1 MDQGLPRDLRE
12 YFSERLPHRLR
23 EVEDAWCAVRESGW
37 GPEPVKR
44 LHRLAHSLAGTG
56 STFGFPTVSGAARGL
71 EVLLQGTVEGTA
83 PPPDAGRVEEL
94 LSELRKTL
102 EPSSSK
108 AGAGLA
114 PGQAE
119 TGPVRPSSLGT
130 ERLLFLVED
139 DPELGQTLAHQ
150 LHHFG
155 YQVRLFPDIASF
167 EREIVRELPAVVLMD
182 VMFPEGRLAGAERIR
197 ALRETYGEALKVIFL
212 SSRGDLA
219 ARLEAVRARGDAYFT
234 KPIDVSALVDT
245 LDRLTEIRPMDPYR
259 ILLVEDDPD
268 LAAFSARALED
279 AGMVASVVSD
289 PMEVMGPLGDLEPDV
304 ILMDLYM
311 PGCTGPELAAVL
323 RQQERWVGTPI
334 VFLSTE
340 EGLEKQ
346 IAAINAG
353 GDEFLTKP
361 IAPAHLAAALAAR
374 ARRGRLLGSLISYDG
389 LTGLL
394 NHGNLKVRLESEL
407 ALAARERWEVA
418 YAMVDLDRFKSIND
432 EHGHATGDRLLRNL
446 AMLLKQRL
454 RRSDVVGRYGGD
466 EFAVI
471 FPHTDGATARRVLED
486 IRESFSRLPH
496 SAGDREITTTLSCGV
511 AVYPAHPTAE
521 TLAEAADVALYAA
534 KRSGRNRVELRGA
547 S

>member
-12 YFSERLPHRLR
+12 YFSERLPHRFR
-23 EVEDAWCAVRESGW
+23 EVEDAWRDVRESGW
-37 GPEPVKR
+37 GAEPVRR
-44 LHRLAHSLAGTG
+44 LYRLAHSLVGTG
-56 STFGFPTVSGAARGL
+56 STFGFHAVSKAARRL
-71 EVLLQGTVEGTA
+71 EVLLQATVEGVA

-94 LSELRKTL
+94 LGELRQTA
-102 EPSSSK
+102 EPSPPLPSEGN
-108 AGAGLA
+108 AEAELA
-114 PGQAE
+114 PA
-119 TGPVRPSSLGT
+119 RPPGLGL

-150 LHHFG
+150 LQHFG
-155 YQVRLFPDIASF
+155 YRVRLFPDIASF
-167 EREIVRELPAVVLMD
+167 ELEIARELPAAVLMD
-182 VMFPEGRLAGAERIR
+182 VMFPESRLAGAERIR
-197 ALRETYGEALKVIFL
+197 ALRDTYGEALKVIFL

-245 LDRLTEIRPMDPYR
+245 LDRLTEIRPTDPYR

-268 LAAFSARALED
+268 LAAFSARALKD
-279 AGMVASVVSD
+279 AGMVTSVVSD

-311 PGCTGPELAAVL
+311 PSCTGPELAAVL
-323 RQQERWVGTPI
+323 RQQERWVSTPI

-418 YAMVDLDRFKSIND
+418 YAMIDLDRFKLIND
-432 EHGHATGDRLLRNL
+432 EHGHAAGDRLLRNL

>member
-1 MDQGLPRDLRE
+1 MDQGLPKDLRE

-23 EVEDAWCAVRESGW
+23 EVEDAWRDVRDSGW

-44 LHRLAHSLAGTG
+44 LHRLAHSLTGTG
-56 STFGFPTVSGAARGL
+56 STFGFPAVSDAALRL
-71 EVLLQGTVEGTA
+71 ELLLQGAVEGTV
-83 PPPDAGRVEEL
+83 PPPERVEEL
-94 LSELRKTL
+94 LADLRQAA
-102 EPSSSK
+102 EPSENPETD
-108 AGAGLA
+108 AAPA
-114 PGQAE
+114 PG
-119 TGPVRPSSLGT
+119 RPPILGT
-130 ERLLFLVED
+130 ERLLFFVED

-150 LHHFG
+150 LQHFG
-155 YQVRLFPDIASF
+155 YRVRLFPDILSF
-167 EREIVRELPAVVLMD
+167 DEEISRELPAAVLMD

-197 ALRETYGEALKVIFL
+197 VLRDLHGEALKVIFL
-212 SSRGDLA
+212 SSQGDLA

-234 KPIDVSALVDT
+234 KPVDVSSLADA
-245 LDRLTEIRPMDPYR
+245 LDRLTEVRPADPYR
-259 ILLVEDDPD
+259 ILIVEDDPD
-268 LAAFSARALED
+268 LASFAAQALQQ
-279 AGMVASVVSD
+279 AGMATSVVSD
-289 PMEVMGPLGDLEPDV
+289 PMEVMGPLGDFEPDV

-340 EGLEKQ
+340 EGLEQQ

-361 IAPAHLAAALAAR
+361 IAPTHLAAALAAR

-407 ALAARERWEVA
+407 SLASREQWSVA
-418 YAMVDLDRFKSIND
+418 YAMIDLDRFKTIND

-471 FPHTDGATARRVLED
+471 LPHTDAATACRVLEEV
-486 IRESFSRLPH
+486 RESFSRLPH
-496 SAGDREITTTLSCGV
+496 VAGDREITATLSCGV
-511 AVYPAHPTAE
+511 AVFPVHATAE
-521 TLAEAADVALYAA
+521 ALAEAADAALYEA
-534 KRSGRNRVELRGA
+534 KRKGKNRVEMAG
-547 S
+547 

>member
-12 YFSERLPHRLR
+12 YFSERLPHRFR
-23 EVEDAWCAVRESGW
+23 EVEDAWRDVRESGW
-37 GPEPVKR
+37 GAEPVR
-44 LHRLAHSLAGTG
+44 RFHRLAHSLVGTG
-56 STFGFPTVSGAARGL
+56 STFGFPAVSEAARRL
-71 EVLLQGTVEGTA
+71 EALLQGTVEGVA
-83 PPPDAGRVEEL
+83 PPPESGQVEEL
-94 LSELRKTL
+94 LGELRQTM
-102 EPSSSK
+102 EPSPGND
-108 AGAGLA
+108 AGAGLPPA
-114 PGQAE
+114 RPPG
-119 TGPVRPSSLGT
+119 LGL

-139 DPELGQTLAHQ
+139 DPELGSTLSHQ
-150 LHHFG
+150 LQHFG
-155 YQVRLFPDIASF
+155 YRVRLFPDIASF
-167 EREIVRELPAVVLMD
+167 EQEIARELPAVVLMD

-197 ALRETYGEALKVIFL
+197 ALRERYGEALKVIFF

-245 LDRLTEIRPMDPYR
+245 LDRLTEVRPTDPYR

-268 LAAFSARALED
+268 LAAVSARALKD

-323 RQQERWVGTPI
+323 RQQERWVSTPI

-340 EGLEKQ
+340 EGLEQQ

-361 IAPAHLAAALAAR
+361 IAPTHLAAALAAR

-394 NHGNLKVRLESEL
+394 NHGNLKIRLESEL
-407 ALAARERWEVA
+407 SLAARERWEVA
-418 YAMVDLDRFKSIND
+418 YAMIDLDRFKSIND

-471 FPHTDGATARRVLED
+471 FPHTDGATARRVLEE

-496 SAGDREITTTLSCGV
+496 AAGDGEITTTLSCGV

-521 TLAEAADVALYAA
+521 ALAEAADAALYEA

-547 S
+547 V

>member
-1 MDQGLPRDLRE
+1 MDQGLPTDLRE

-23 EVEDAWCAVRESGW
+23 EVENAWRDVRESGW

-44 LHRLAHSLAGTG
+44 LHRLAHSLTGTG
-56 STFGFPTVSGAARGL
+56 STFGFPAVSEAARRL
-71 EVLLQGTVEGTA
+71 EVLLQGAVEGTS
-83 PPPDAGRVEEL
+83 PPPSPERVEEL
-94 LSELRKTL
+94 LGELRRAA
-102 EPSSSK
+102 EPSETP
-108 AGAGLA
+108 GASTAA
-114 PGQAE
+114 PVPA
-119 TGPVRPSSLGT
+119 RPSILGT
-130 ERLLFLVED
+130 EQLLFLVED
-139 DPELGQTLAHQ
+139 DPELGRTLSHQ
-150 LHHFG
+150 LEHFG
-155 YQVRLFPDIASF
+155 YRVRLFPDIASF
-167 EREIVRELPAVVLMD
+167 DEEIARELPAAVLMD

-197 ALRETYGEALKVIFL
+197 VLRDLHGEALKVVFF

-234 KPIDVSALVDT
+234 KPVDVSALADA
-245 LDRLTEIRPMDPYR
+245 LNRLTEVRPADPYR
-259 ILLVEDDPD
+259 VLIVEDDPD
-268 LAAFSARALED
+268 LASFAARALQQ
-279 AGMVASVVSD
+279 AGMAASIVSD
-289 PMEVMGPLGDLEPDV
+289 PMQVMDPLDDFEPDV

-340 EGLEKQ
+340 EGLEQQ

-361 IAPAHLAAALAAR
+361 IAPTHLAAALAAR

-394 NHGNLKVRLESEL
+394 NHGNLKIRLESEL
-407 ALAARERWEVA
+407 SLAVRERWSVA
-418 YAMVDLDRFKSIND
+418 YAMIDLDRFKTIND

-471 FPHTDGATARRVLED
+471 LPHTDGATACRVLEE
-486 IRESFSRLPH
+486 IRDSFSRLPH
-496 SAGDREITTTLSCGV
+496 SAGNRELTTTLSCGV
-511 AVYPAHPTAE
+511 AVFPAYATAE
-521 TLAEAADVALYAA
+521 ALAEAADAALYEA
-534 KRSGRNRVELRGA
+534 KRKGKNRVEMAG
-547 S
+547 

>member
-23 EVEDAWCAVRESGW
+23 EVEDAWRDVRESGW

-56 STFGFPTVSGAARGL
+56 STFGFPAVSEAARRL
-71 EVLLQGTVEGTA
+71 EILLQGTVEGTA
-83 PPPDAGRVEEL
+83 PPPSPERVENLLGEL
-94 LSELRKTL
+94 REASELSPGK
-102 EPSSSK
+102 E

-114 PGQAE
+114 PVRAGTSPAPAP
-119 TGPVRPSSLGT
+119 GPGA

-150 LHHFG
+150 LQHFG
-155 YQVRLFPDIASF
+155 YRVRLFPDIASF
-167 EREIVRELPAVVLMD
+167 EQEIARELPTVVLMD

-197 ALRETYGEALKVIFL
+197 ALRERYGEALKVIFF

-234 KPIDVSALVDT
+234 KPVDIPALADT
-245 LDRLTEIRPMDPYR
+245 LDRLTEVRPVDPYR

-268 LAAFSARALED
+268 LAAFSARALRE
-279 AGMVASVVSD
+279 AGMVTAIVSD

-340 EGLEKQ
+340 EGLEQQ
-346 IAAINAG
+346 IAAINSG

-361 IAPAHLAAALAAR
+361 ISPAHLAAALAAR

-394 NHGNLKVRLESEL
+394 NHGNLKIRLESEL
-407 ALAARERWEVA
+407 SLAARERWEVA
-418 YAMVDLDRFKSIND
+418 YAMIDLDRFKSIND

-471 FPHTDGATARRVLED
+471 LPHTDSATAHRVLEE
-486 IRESFSRLPH
+486 IRDSFSRLPH
-496 SAGDREITTTLSCGV
+496 FAGDREITTTLSCGI
-511 AVYPAHPTAE
+511 AVYPACSSAE
-521 TLAEAADVALYAA
+521 TLAEAADAALYTA
-534 KRSGRNRVELRGA
+534 KKRGRNRVEIAG
-547 S
+547 